1 MSRENM
7 KVMSV
12 RLDDDL
18 IEKLDEVAQRHAY
31 WKRSDVIRNILIAV
45 FAEMSKVDLYNM
57 IRYNFYKKNVVNAKF
72 EITDELKPYE
82 KK

>member
-1 MSRENM
+1 MSRDNL
-7 KVMSV
+7 KLVSV
-12 RLDDDL
+12 RMDDDL
-18 IEKLDEVAQRHAY
+18 IKKLDEEVQKHRY

-45 FAEMSKVDLYNM
+45 FAEMSGGAIYNM
-57 IRYNFYKKNVVNAKF
+57 MRYHYFKKNVVNAKF

>member
-1 MSRENM
+1 MIRDNM

-18 IEKLDEVAQRHAY
+18 IEKLDDLAKSYTY
-31 WKRSDVIRNILIAV
+31 WRRSDIIRNILVAA
-45 FAEMSKVDLYNM
+45 FAEMSPVDLYNM
-57 IRYNFYKKNVVNAKF
+57 IRYHYYKKNVIDAKF

-82 KK
+82 RK